1 MIGVIFLVGVLV
13 IAFLTVW
20 ISARMNGITIWEYF
34 RLYGGELIVLSIV
47 TVVLIILIIGDI
59 L

>member
-1 MIGVIFLVGVLV
+1 MIGVIFPIGILV

-34 RLYGGELIVLSIV
+34 RLYGGELIILSIV
-47 TVVLIILIIGDI
+47 TIVLIILIIGGI